1 MRATLP
7 PCDDLRWYWCAA
19 ESEMGRRSA
28 GTEPHEGGGSGAPDR
43 AMTDRRV
50 RATTR
55 HRGIR
60 SKLARLTPG
69 HVAVLEA
76 AYGPQRVPREAA
88 RAFGD
93 LWGVALLTSAV
104 CDGAVTTG
112 RTREAWLTS
121 QCVQPNAA
129 KREAQAR
136 VLRAA
141 DRMMEAAWEA
151 WREVARP

>member
-1 MRATLP
+1 
-7 PCDDLRWYWCAA
+7 
-19 ESEMGRRSA
+19 MGRRSA
-28 GTEPHEGGGSGAPDR
+28 GVEPSPGGGGGAPDR
-43 AMTDRRV
+43 AMTDRRI

-55 HRGIR
+55 HREIR
-60 SKLARLTPG
+60 AKLGRIDG
-69 HVAVLEA
+69 MAVCVLAA
-76 AYGPQRVPREAA
+76 AYGAQRVPREAA

-93 LWGVALLTSAV
+93 LWGVALLTDVV
-104 CDGAVTTG
+104 CDGAARTG

-129 KREAQAR
+129 KREVQAR

-141 DRMMEAAWEA
+141 ERLFEPAWEA